1 MPDPRRNFEAF
12 ASSLARAGFK
22 VVAHN
27 APWSPDYFQTMF
39 GGKAQLYLSGWIADF
54 WDPENFFESFRGYQP
69 QYGFRNSK
77 LFGLVRRADAET
89 NLARRAGLYERA
101 SRLLMKLLPIVLYAN
116 FR

>member
-1 MPDPRRNFEAF
+1 
-12 ASSLARAGFK
+12 
-22 VVAHN
+22 
-27 APWSPDYFQTMF
+27 MF

-54 WDPENFFESFRGYQP
+54 SDPENFFESFRGYQP

-101 SRLLMKLLPIVLYAN
+101 SRLLMKLLPIVPYAN
-116 FR
+116 FRYAVGLRRNVTGFTPDSSGPFNESFANVAFASR